1 MGCLLPSLRKRTL
14 LTETR
19 LTGDFES
26 QTERRD
32 DTMEAALA
40 DLERVQTQILER
52 ISKLERSHLPQ
63 NAGPLAPSSS
73 LTNGDANANVEAR
86 LSNILRS
93 NGVNDFLFKRVP
105 FDYYGWPLESRRD
118 VLGAASVHHLCK
130 SIVLVNTQAQSN
142 VIDCTDRNNS
152 KYYVVIVQYTA
163 RFNAETVKNFLCA
176 INNGKISKKKFNLRL
191 APEETS
197 IKLTGYEHNAV
208 TCIGMQTDIPVILD
222 EAIVK
227 LNPDFFWLGGGEVDL
242 KLGIR
247 TSEFINFVKPFIV
260 SCSGT

>member
-1 MGCLLPSLRKRTL
+1 
-14 LTETR
+14 
-19 LTGDFES
+19 
-26 QTERRD
+26 
-32 DTMEAALA
+32 MEAALA
-40 DLERVQTQILER
+40 ELERVQLQILRR
-52 ISKLERSHLPQ
+52 ISKLELSHLPQ
-63 NAGPLAPSSS
+63 NAEPIPSSS
-73 LTNGDANANVEAR
+73 PLTNGDASSDVEAC

-93 NGVNDFLFKRVP
+93 NGVNDFIFKRVAS
-105 FDYYGWPLESRRD
+105 DYYDWPLESRRD

-130 SIVLVNTQAQSN
+130 SIVLAALLAQVNTQAPSN
-142 VIDCTDRNNS
+142 VIDCSDRNNS
-152 KYYVVIVQYTA
+152 KYYVVVVQYTA
-163 RFNAETVKNFLCA
+163 RFNAETVKNFLYTL
-176 INNGKISKKKFNLRL
+176 NNGKIPKKKFNLRL

-208 TCIGMQTDIPVILD
+208 TCIGMHTDIPVILD

-227 LNPDFFWLGGGEVDL
+227 LDPGFFWLGGGEVDL